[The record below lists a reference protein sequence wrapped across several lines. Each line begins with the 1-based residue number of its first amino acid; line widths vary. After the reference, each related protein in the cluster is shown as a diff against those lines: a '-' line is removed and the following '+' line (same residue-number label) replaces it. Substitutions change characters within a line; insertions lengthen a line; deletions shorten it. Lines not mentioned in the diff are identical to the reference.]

1 MAYHHKSG
9 YQKAKDREDK
19 KKREEAIISKTVKIT
34 ELFPTI
40 SVNVNR
46 EDPPSNSP
54 LPCVG
59 QCGLPGQFGH
69 EFERDNSV
77 AAVCTQSISHSESDD
92 MVDAETLSQ
101 KPEAQAG
108 SKGSKDDNSF
118 STDIG
123 QWSEVEINDTFCNF
137 WVTRGS
143 ECCQHSNADFTS
155 SMQIDGKQMRYCSQ
169 NLFYRVHSRNGEKV
183 PRSWLC
189 YSPATSRIY
198 CFVCKLFSADDNSFL
213 RNGFCDW
220 KNAASRIQSHENSI
234 AHRNATSTFSQ
245 RVQVRGC
252 VDSAIVEQYR
262 QECAYAKS
270 VLERVVSVIKFLA
283 ERGLAFRGH
292 TEILGSSS
300 NGNFLGI
307 LELIAQFDPFLSSY
321 IDNHGGKGKDSVSY
335 LSSTICDELIDVM
348 GKQVMKTILSEIR
361 GAKFYSISVDSTP
374 DISHVDRL
382 MKGHG
387 AEDLFN
393 SLYSF
398 LEEAKLDIK
407 YCRGQSYDNASNV
420 AGKYSGLQARIRE
433 KNPLAEYVPCFAH
446 SLNLVGAS
454 AVNCVTTVSG
464 FFDFV
469 QNLYVFLNASTQRWE
484 LLTKGLDSNQLV
496 LKRLSDTRWSAHS
509 AATKALSKG
518 FKYVKTVLENI
529 AEDPEEKVEARTTAA
544 GIAKKMDQ
552 LEYGILLELWTP
564 ILDRFHK
571 TSLKLQSPQLD
582 LNEAVQLLTSLKE
595 YVNSLRAQ
603 FYFFEKKGKEIT
615 GSTSYKEENQRKRE
629 RSVQLTRHD
638 GSADETV
645 FSAQQKFRVMVFL
658 PVLDHLNSALC
669 KRSEA
674 YSGVCDKFGFLRNIR
689 SLEQSDLRR
698 ASRNLIDTYVD
709 DFEES
714 FEDEI
719 LHFKEYLFADTY
731 LQQNEKE
738 LKCSIELYMYRALR
752 NSSALQD
759 IFPNVATALH
769 IYLSLMITNCSD
781 ERSFSALKRIKNYL
795 RSALGD
801 DKLNSL
807 TVMCTESDILRSCDF
822 NEILSDFVERKCRKM
837 NF

>member
-19 KKREEAIISKTVKIT
+19 KKREEAVISKTVKIT

-92 MVDAETLSQ
+92 MEDAETLSQ

-108 SKGSKDDNSF
+108 SKGDDNSF

-143 ECCQHSNADFTS
+143 ECCQHSNTDFTS
-155 SMQIDGKQMRYCSQ
+155 SMQIDGKQKRYCSQ

-198 CFVCKLFSADDNSFL
+198 CFVCKLFSADDNSFS

-234 AHRNATSTFSQ
+234 AHRNATITFSQ

-307 LELIAQFDPFLSSY
+307 LELIAQFDPFLSSH
-321 IDNHGGKGKDSVSY
+321 IDNHGGKGKGSVSY

-361 GAKFYSISVDSTP
+361 GAKFYSISVDFTP

-382 MKGHG
+382 SCVFRYVLNNGPIERFVQFLSMKGHG
-387 AEDLFN
+387 AEDL
-393 SLYSF
+393 
-398 LEEAKLDIK
+398 LDIK
-407 YCRGQSYDNASNV
+407 YCRGQSYDNASNM

-469 QNLYVFLNASTQRWE
+469 QNLYVFSNASTQRWE
-484 LLTKGLDSNQLV
+484 LLTKGLNSNQLV
-496 LKRLSDTRWSAHS
+496 LKMLRQ
-509 AATKALSKG
+509 
-518 FKYVKTVLENI
+518 Y
-529 AEDPEEKVEARTTAA
+529 
-544 GIAKKMDQ
+544 
-552 LEYGILLELWTP
+552 
-564 ILDRFHK
+564 RFHK

-603 FYFFEKKGKEIT
+603 FDFFEKKGKEIT
-615 GSTSYKEENQRKRE
+615 GSTFYKEENQRKRK

-674 YSGVCDKFGFLRNIR
+674 YSGVYDKFGFLRNIR

-698 ASRNLIDTYVD
+698 ASRKLIDTYVD
-709 DFEES
+709 DLEES

-719 LHFKEYLFADTY
+719 LHFKEYLLADTY

-738 LKCSIELYMYRALR
+738 LKCSIELYMYRVLR

-759 IFPNVATALH
+759 IFPNVTTALH

-807 TVMCTESDILRSCDF
+807 TVMCNLTS
-822 NEILSDFVERKCRKM
+822 
-837 NF
+837 

>member
-19 KKREEAIISKTVKIT
+19 KKREEAVISKTVKIT

-59 QCGLPGQFGH
+59 Q
-69 EFERDNSV
+69 
-77 AAVCTQSISHSESDD
+77 AVCTQSISHSESDD

-101 KPEAQAG
+101 KPETQAG
-108 SKGSKDDNSF
+108 SEGDDNSF

-155 SMQIDGKQMRYCSQ
+155 SMQIDGKQKRYCSQ

-198 CFVCKLFSADDNSFL
+198 CFVCKLFSADDNSFS

-220 KNAASRIQSHENSI
+220 KNAALRIQSHENSI
-234 AHRNATSTFSQ
+234 AHRNATTTFSQ

-252 VDSAIVEQYR
+252 VDSTIVEQYR

-307 LELIAQFDPFLSSY
+307 LELIAQFDPFLSSH
-321 IDNHGGKGKDSVSY
+321 IDNHGGKGKGSVSY

-374 DISHVDRL
+374 DICHVDRL
-382 MKGHG
+382 SCVFQYVLNDGPIERFVQFLSMKGHG

-407 YCRGQSYDNASNV
+407 YCR
-420 AGKYSGLQARIRE
+420 
-433 KNPLAEYVPCFAH
+433 
-446 SLNLVGAS
+446 VGAS
-454 AVNCVTTVSG
+454 AVNCVTSVSG

-518 FKYVKTVLENI
+518 FKNVKTVLENI

-571 TSLKLQSPQLD
+571 TK
-582 LNEAVQLLTSLKE
+582 

-603 FYFFEKKGKEIT
+603 FDFFEKKGKEIT
-615 GSTSYKEENQRKRE
+615 GSTSYKEENQRKRK

-674 YSGVCDKFGFLRNIR
+674 YSGVCNKFGFLRNIR

-709 DFEES
+709 DLEES

-719 LHFKEYLFADTY
+719 LHFKEYLLADTY

-759 IFPNVATALH
+759 MFPNVATALH

-781 ERSFSALKRIKNYL
+781 ERSFSALKRIKNCEVL
-795 RSALGD
+795 W
-801 DKLNSL
+801 
-807 TVMCTESDILRSCDF
+807 VMT
-822 NEILSDFVERKCRKM
+822 N
-837 NF
+837 

>member
-1 MAYHHKSG
+1 
-9 YQKAKDREDK
+9 
-19 KKREEAIISKTVKIT
+19 
-34 ELFPTI
+34 
-40 SVNVNR
+40 
-46 EDPPSNSP
+46 
-54 LPCVG
+54 
-59 QCGLPGQFGH
+59 
-69 EFERDNSV
+69 
-77 AAVCTQSISHSESDD
+77 
-92 MVDAETLSQ
+92 
-101 KPEAQAG
+101 
-108 SKGSKDDNSF
+108 
-118 STDIG
+118 
-123 QWSEVEINDTFCNF
+123 
-137 WVTRGS
+137 
-143 ECCQHSNADFTS
+143 
-155 SMQIDGKQMRYCSQ
+155 
-169 NLFYRVHSRNGEKV
+169 
-183 PRSWLC
+183 
-189 YSPATSRIY
+189 
-198 CFVCKLFSADDNSFL
+198 
-213 RNGFCDW
+213 
-220 KNAASRIQSHENSI
+220 
-234 AHRNATSTFSQ
+234 
-245 RVQVRGC
+245 
-252 VDSAIVEQYR
+252 
-262 QECAYAKS
+262 
-270 VLERVVSVIKFLA
+270 
-283 ERGLAFRGH
+283 
-292 TEILGSSS
+292 
-300 NGNFLGI
+300 
-307 LELIAQFDPFLSSY
+307 
-321 IDNHGGKGKDSVSY
+321 
-335 LSSTICDELIDVM
+335 M

-382 MKGHG
+382 SCVFRYVLNDGPIKKFVQFLSMKRHG

-407 YCRGQSYDNASNV
+407 YCRGQSYDNASNM
-420 AGKYSGLQARIRE
+420 AGKYSGL
-433 KNPLAEYVPCFAH
+433 
-446 SLNLVGAS
+446 
-454 AVNCVTTVSG
+454 SG
-464 FFDFV
+464 CISCKLRD
-469 QNLYVFLNASTQRWE
+469 NT
-484 LLTKGLDSNQLV
+484 
-496 LKRLSDTRWSAHS
+496 HS
-509 AATKALSKG
+509 AATKALGKG
-518 FKYVKTVLENI
+518 FKNVKKVLENI

-564 ILDRFHK
+564 ILDCFHK

-582 LNEAVQLLTSLKE
+582 LNKAVQLLTSLKE

-603 FYFFEKKGKEIT
+603 FDFFEKKGKEIT
-615 GSTSYKEENQRKRE
+615 GSTSYKEENQRKRK

-645 FSAQQKFRVMVFL
+645 FSTQQKFRVMVFL
-658 PVLDHLNSALC
+658 QVLDHLNSALC

-709 DFEES
+709 DLEES

-719 LHFKEYLFADTY
+719 LHFNEYLLADTY

>member
-19 KKREEAIISKTVKIT
+19 KKREEAVISKTVKIT

-69 EFERDNSV
+69 EFEPDNSV
-77 AAVCTQSISHSESDD
+77 AAVCTQSISHSESYD

-108 SKGSKDDNSF
+108 SKGDDNSF

-155 SMQIDGKQMRYCSQ
+155 SMQIDGKQKRYCSQ
-169 NLFYRVHSRNGEKV
+169 NLFYRVHSHNGEKV

-189 YSPATSRIY
+189 YSPATSCIY
-198 CFVCKLFSADDNSFL
+198 CFVCKLFSADDNSFS

-234 AHRNATSTFSQ
+234 AHRNATITFSQ

-270 VLERVVSVIKFLA
+270 
-283 ERGLAFRGH
+283 
-292 TEILGSSS
+292 
-300 NGNFLGI
+300 
-307 LELIAQFDPFLSSY
+307 FDPFLSSH
-321 IDNHGGKGKDSVSY
+321 IENHGGKGKGSVSY
-335 LSSTICDELIDVM
+335 LSSTICDELIDVIR
-348 GKQVMKTILSEIR
+348 KQVMKTILSEIR

-382 MKGHG
+382 SCVFRYVLNDGPIERFVQFLSMKGHG

-407 YCRGQSYDNASNV
+407 YCRGQSYDNASNM

-433 KNPLAEYVPCFAH
+433 KNPLAEYVPCFSH

-454 AVNCVTTVSG
+454 AVNCVTT
-464 FFDFV
+464 
-469 QNLYVFLNASTQRWE
+469 
-484 LLTKGLDSNQLV
+484 
-496 LKRLSDTRWSAHS
+496 
-509 AATKALSKG
+509 
-518 FKYVKTVLENI
+518 TVLENI

-571 TSLKLQSPQLD
+571 TSLKLKSPQLD
-582 LNEAVQLLTSLKE
+582 LNEAV
-595 YVNSLRAQ
+595 
-603 FYFFEKKGKEIT
+603 
-615 GSTSYKEENQRKRE
+615 
-629 RSVQLTRHD
+629 
-638 GSADETV
+638 
-645 FSAQQKFRVMVFL
+645 
-658 PVLDHLNSALC
+658 
-669 KRSEA
+669 
-674 YSGVCDKFGFLRNIR
+674 
-689 SLEQSDLRR
+689 
-698 ASRNLIDTYVD
+698 
-709 DFEES
+709 
-714 FEDEI
+714 
-719 LHFKEYLFADTY
+719 
-731 LQQNEKE
+731 
-738 LKCSIELYMYRALR
+738 
-752 NSSALQD
+752 
-759 IFPNVATALH
+759 
-769 IYLSLMITNCSD
+769 
-781 ERSFSALKRIKNYL
+781 
-795 RSALGD
+795 
-801 DKLNSL
+801 
-807 TVMCTESDILRSCDF
+807 
-822 NEILSDFVERKCRKM
+822 
-837 NF
+837 

>member
-19 KKREEAIISKTVKIT
+19 KKREEAVISKTVKIT

-92 MVDAETLSQ
+92 MVDAETLAQ

-108 SKGSKDDNSF
+108 SKGDHNSF

-155 SMQIDGKQMRYCSQ
+155 LMQIDGSATAHRISFIVFILAMVRKSQ
-169 NLFYRVHSRNGEKV
+169 GHGCVIHQQHLAFTA
-183 PRSWLC
+183 L
-189 YSPATSRIY
+189 
-198 CFVCKLFSADDNSFL
+198 
-213 RNGFCDW
+213 NGFCDW
-220 KNAASRIQSHENSI
+220 KNAASRIQSHKNSI
-234 AHRNATSTFSQ
+234 AHRNATITFSQ

-252 VDSAIVEQYR
+252 VDSVEQYR

-270 VLERVVSVIKFLA
+270 VLERVVSVIKLFA

-307 LELIAQFDPFLSSY
+307 LELIAQFDPFLSSH
-321 IDNHGGKGKDSVSY
+321 IDNHGGKGKGSVSY

-382 MKGHG
+382 SCVFRYVLNDGPIERFVQFLSMKGHG

-407 YCRGQSYDNASNV
+407 YCRGQSYDNASNM
-420 AGKYSGLQARIRE
+420 AGKYSGLQVRIRE

-446 SLNLVGAS
+446 SLNFVGAS

-469 QNLYVFLNASTQRWE
+469 QNLYVSLNASTQRWE

-518 FKYVKTVLENI
+518 FKNVKTVLENI

-603 FYFFEKKGKEIT
+603 FDFFEKKGKEIT
-615 GSTSYKEENQRKRE
+615 GSTSYKEENQRKRK

-709 DFEES
+709 GLEES

-719 LHFKEYLFADTY
+719 LHFKEYLLADTY

-822 NEILSDFVERKCRKM
+822 NEILSLNLC
-837 NF
+837 